1 MKENKRRTK
10 SKNSSPKTRPNQKLF
25 KEKKVNS
32 NVELLT
38 FLLDNFTSMSRN
50 NIKKLLAN
58 QQILV
63 NGAAV
68 RQFDFLLAKGD
79 IVSISPYKVR
89 KDGKRVSKLKILYED
104 DELIVINKPAGL
116 LTIATDKEKEQTA
129 YRLMMDYVREENPKN
144 RVFVVHRLDKETSGV
159 LLFSK
164 SENLK
169 DLLQD
174 RWNDLVQTREYI
186 AICEGIFNKKE
197 GTRVSYLLPTKTNLM
212 FSSHKPNDGQKANSH
227 YQVIEENEEYSIL
240 KVKIDTGRKNQ
251 IRVHMK
257 DLGHNVVGDDK
268 YGSEKNP
275 INRLGLH
282 ARVLEFEHPVNDKHF
297 KFIADVPKEFLDLFG
312 LKKIK

>member
-186 AICEGIFNKKE
+186 AI
-197 GTRVSYLLPTKTNLM
+197 
-212 FSSHKPNDGQKANSH
+212 
-227 YQVIEENEEYSIL
+227 
-240 KVKIDTGRKNQ
+240 
-251 IRVHMK
+251 
-257 DLGHNVVGDDK
+257 
-268 YGSEKNP
+268 
-275 INRLGLH
+275 
-282 ARVLEFEHPVNDKHF
+282 
-297 KFIADVPKEFLDLFG
+297 
-312 LKKIK
+312 

>member
-1 MKENKRRTK
+1 MKENKRRVK
-10 SKNSSPKTRPNQKLF
+10 SRNSSPKTRPNQRLF

-212 FSSHKPNDGQKANSH
+212 FSSHKPNDGQKAITH

>member
-1 MKENKRRTK
+1 MKENKRRAK
-10 SKNSSPKTRPNQKLF
+10 SRNSSPKTRPNQKLF
-25 KEKKVNS
+25 KEKKVIS

-79 IVSISPYKVR
+79 IVSISPYIVR

-212 FSSHKPNDGQKANSH
+212 FSSHKPNDGQKAITH